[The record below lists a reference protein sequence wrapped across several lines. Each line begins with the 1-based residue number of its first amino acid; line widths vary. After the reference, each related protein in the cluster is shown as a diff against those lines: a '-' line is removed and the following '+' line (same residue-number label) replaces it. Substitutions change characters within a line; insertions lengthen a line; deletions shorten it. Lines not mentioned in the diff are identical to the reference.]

1 MKRDKRMRDAHTN
14 QRTKSL
20 PGIRCL
26 AARLLLAALGCAA
39 FGQATSACAQE
50 IQIGFDFLTVVPRGQ
65 FKDNIKNNGYGA
77 SGQFLVR
84 VKQSPILVGID
95 MGGVVYGS
103 ETRKETLLPSVPE
116 VRIDVTTGNNIF
128 LTHFLVR
135 AEPRHGAV
143 RPYVDGL
150 IGFKYLFT
158 STSINIDSE
167 NNASE
172 TNLSDLTFSYG
183 FGGGVQVRLNP
194 NPKRLEVLLDGKVRY
209 LRGARAEYLREG
221 SIRRENGAVFF
232 DVLRSRT
239 DVVTAQVGIAFR
251 F

>member
-1 MKRDKRMRDAHTN
+1 MKRDNPMRDAHTN
-14 QRTKSL
+14 QSTKSL
-20 PGIRCL
+20 PGIRTL
-26 AARLLLAALGCAA
+26 AARLLLASFCCAA
-39 FGQATSACAQE
+39 FGQAIDARAQE
-50 IQIGFDFLTVVPRGQ
+50 FQIGFDFLTVFPRGE

-77 SGQFLVR
+77 GGDFLVR
-84 VKQSPILVGID
+84 LKQSPILIGVD
-95 MGGVVYGS
+95 LGGVVYGS
-103 ETRKETLLPSVPE
+103 ETRKVTLLADVPE
-116 VRIDVTTGNNIF
+116 VRADVTTGNNIF
-128 LTHFLVR
+128 LTHLLVR

-143 RPYVDGL
+143 RPYADGL

-158 STSINIDSE
+158 NTSINIDSE

-172 TNLSDLTFSYG
+172 TNLSDLTLSYG

-209 LRGARAEYLREG
+209 LRGSRAEYLREG
-221 SIRRENGAVFF
+221 SIHRENGAVFF

-239 DVVTAQVGIAFR
+239 DVVTAQVGITFR

>member
-20 PGIRCL
+20 PGIRFL
-26 AARLLLAALGCAA
+26 AARLLFAALCCAA
-39 FGQATSACAQE
+39 FGQATAARAQE
-50 IQIGFDFLTVVPRGQ
+50 FQAGVDFLTVLPRGE

-77 SGQFLVR
+77 GGHFLVR
-84 VKQSPILVGID
+84 LKQSPILVGID
-95 MGGVVYGS
+95 LGGVVYGS
-103 ETRKETLLPSVPE
+103 ETRKVTLLPDVPE
-116 VRIDVTTGNNIF
+116 VRADVTTSNNIF

-135 AEPRHGAV
+135 AQSRHGAV
-143 RPYVDGL
+143 RPYADGL

-158 STSINIDSE
+158 NTSINIDSE
-167 NNASE
+167 NGASE

-209 LRGARAEYLREG
+209 LRGSRAEYLREG

-239 DVVTAQVGIAFR
+239 DVVTAQVGITFR